1 MTMTGCLQILLMLA
15 YPLVGTIL
23 IEYGMLRLM
32 GERNR
37 SVLRAS
43 VMMNVLTNVPLNITL
58 LSINSAGWDVIA
70 VGELVVLAVEM
81 VWYRCVTHQWKK
93 AATYSLLCNVASFL
107 TGLLIDMV
115 LLYFGYDFYELILN
129 I

>member
-1 MTMTGCLQILLMLA
+1 MTGCLQILLMLA

-43 VMMNVLTNVPLNITL
+43 VMMNVLTNVPLNISL

-93 AATYSLLCNVASFL
+93 AATYSLLCNAASFL